1 MKKMLIILVSVLL
14 FSTFAWA
21 DGYQTLTVDNT
32 SGGVA
37 LTEAYYLG
45 ARYAMCRL
53 ETAEIRYTKD
63 GTNAPT
69 DAIGMLMEPLEFIIL
84 ENPNQIKNFR
94 GFRTTGTSGVLKCF
108 FMKD

>member
-1 MKKMLIILVSVLL
+1 MRKILIITLVLL
-14 FSTFAWA
+14 SFAGIAWA
-21 DGYQTLTVDNT
+21 DSYQSITVDNT

-37 LTEAYYLG
+37 LSATYYLN

-63 GTNAPT
+63 GTTAPT
-69 DAIGMLMEPLEFIIL
+69 DAVGILMEPLEFIIL

-94 GFRTTGTSGVLKCF
+94 GFRTTGTSGSLKCF